1 MRSPLNRSRTS
12 ASSAKY
18 PSTSMSACR
27 DACRSTSPS
36 SVARSSGSQTVKSRC
51 SVKAIAGSPSLT
63 ARSQARRMVEESDVS
78 QDQWVW
84 TWLSGGRVSWDR
96 IAVDSPPS
104 STGPAGWSVSSA
116 PLPTV
121 VVMSTAAPPSEITEE
136 ALAVLRELTGRPE
149 AVFREGQDA
158 AVAALV
164 ERQER
169 ALVVQRTGWG
179 KSAVDFVSTALL
191 RRRGKGPTLLV
202 SPLLAL
208 MRDQVAAAARAG
220 IKAVEIS
227 SSNVTEWD
235 DINARLAADEVDV
248 LLVSPE
254 RLTNPRFRE
263 EQLPDLVARCGLLVV
278 DEAHCVSD
286 WGHDFR
292 PDYRRIRDLLGTLPE
307 GTPVLATTA
316 TANARVVDDV
326 AEQLG
331 AGGVSVTTVR
341 GPLARDS
348 LRLGVLR
355 LPSDR
360 ARLAWLA
367 AHLGDL
373 PGSGIVYTLTVAAAE
388 ETASLLRDAGYDVR
402 AYTGRLDDADRREAE
417 EALRENRVKALVA
430 TSALG
435 MGFDKPD
442 LGFVV
447 HLGAPSSPVSYYQQV
462 GRAGRAVEKADALL
476 LPGAEDADIWRYFAT
491 SSMPRE
497 DHAAAVLGAMA
508 DGKAWSVARLE
519 TVADVRRSRLEL
531 LLKVLAV
538 DGAVERVQG
547 GWRSTG
553 QPWVYDADRYA
564 RVTRTREAEQ
574 RAMIAYARP
583 LDEAECRMSFLQHAL
598 DDPTASPCGRCD
610 VCVGAWYSGDLPDA
624 AADAASAVLDR
635 PGVELAPRAMWPTG
649 ADRLGVD
656 VKGKIPPSEQLQTGR
671 AVARLTDLGWGQR
684 LRTLLG
690 DDGVGGVVDLEA
702 PGIEEDPDA
711 AFDVPVKHSIS
722 DVPPD
727 DELIRACARVLGSW
741 DWKERPGAVIAIPS
755 RRRPQLVAG
764 LAQGLA
770 RLGRLPYLGEM
781 TLQHGGPT
789 GKPGGNSAFR
799 LAAVWDRI
807 VVGPE
812 LRDRLAE
819 AGSAPVLLVD
829 DLADSRWTMTVAGRE
844 LRRAGAAA
852 VLPFVLALTA

>member
-1 MRSPLNRSRTS
+1 MVPSASSHRRCPTPYRRPSLASECSEPRTRSTGASRRCAATLARNRCGSPVSTPDQMRSPLKRSRTS

-51 SVKAIAGSPSLT
+51 SVKAIAGRPSLT

-104 STGPAGWSVSSA
+104 STGPAGWSVSSSR
-116 PLPTV
+116 LPTV

-136 ALAVLRELTGRPE
+136 ALAVLRELTGRPD

-158 AVAALV
+158 AVSALV
-164 ERQER
+164 ERSQR

-179 KSAVDFVSTALL
+179 KSAVYFVSTALL

-220 IKAVEIS
+220 IRAVEIS
-227 SSNVTEWD
+227 SANATEWD
-235 DINARLAADEVDV
+235 DVAARLAADDVDV

-263 EQLPDLVARCGLLVV
+263 EQLPGLVARCGLLVV

-292 PDYRRIRDLLGTLPE
+292 PDYRRIRDLLSTLPA

-316 TANARVVDDV
+316 TANERVVAD
-326 AEQLG
+326 
-331 AGGVSVTTVR
+331 GVGVTTVR

-355 LPSDR
+355 LPTDR

-388 ETASLLRDAGYDVR
+388 ETAALLRDAGHEVR
-402 AYTGRLDDADRREAE
+402 AYTGRLDDADRKDAE
-417 EALRENRVKALVA
+417 EALRANRVKALVA

-462 GRAGRAVEKADALL
+462 GRAGRAVEHADVLL
-476 LPGAEDADIWRYFAT
+476 LPGPEDRDIWAYFASLAFPPEPLVRQT
-491 SSMPRE
+491 LG
-497 DHAAAVLGAMA
+497 VLGEQP
-508 DGKAWSVARLE
+508 L
-519 TVADVRRSRLEL
+519 
-531 LLKVLAV
+531 
-538 DGAVERVQG
+538 
-547 GWRSTG
+547 ST
-553 QPWVYDADRYA
+553 
-564 RVTRTREAEQ
+564 
-574 RAMIAYARP
+574 
-583 LDEAECRMSFLQHAL
+583 
-598 DDPTASPCGRCD
+598 
-610 VCVGAWYSGDLPDA
+610 
-624 AADAASAVLDR
+624 
-635 PGVELAPRAMWPTG
+635 
-649 ADRLGVD
+649 
-656 VKGKIPPSEQLQTGR
+656 
-671 AVARLTDLGWGQR
+671 
-684 LRTLLG
+684 
-690 DDGVGGVVDLEA
+690 
-702 PGIEEDPDA
+702 
-711 AFDVPVKHSIS
+711 
-722 DVPPD
+722 
-727 DELIRACARVLGSW
+727 
-741 DWKERPGAVIAIPS
+741 
-755 RRRPQLVAG
+755 
-764 LAQGLA
+764 
-770 RLGRLPYLGEM
+770 
-781 TLQHGGPT
+781 
-789 GKPGGNSAFR
+789 
-799 LAAVWDRI
+799 
-807 VVGPE
+807 
-812 LRDRLAE
+812 
-819 AGSAPVLLVD
+819 
-829 DLADSRWTMTVAGRE
+829 
-844 LRRAGAAA
+844 
-852 VLPFVLALTA
+852 

>member
-1 MRSPLNRSRTS
+1 MGSCWPGWRPRI
-12 ASSAKY
+12 
-18 PSTSMSACR
+18 P
-27 DACRSTSPS
+27 DV
-36 SVARSSGSQTVKSRC
+36 VARSSACQTVKSRC
-51 SVKAIAGSPSLT
+51 SVNAMAGSPSAT
-63 ARSQARRMVEESDVS
+63 ARVQALIIEAESAVSHDHSVCTRLSGGGIGSIVPCPPQARRGRPH
-78 QDQWVW
+78 
-84 TWLSGGRVSWDR
+84 LS
-96 IAVDSPPS
+96 
-104 STGPAGWSVSSA
+104 
-116 PLPTV
+116 LHFPTV
-121 VVMSTAAPPSEITEE
+121 GPVSTAAAPAALSASVGEE
-136 ALAVLRELTGRPE
+136 ALAVLRELTGRPD
-149 AVFREGQDA
+149 AAFREGQDV

-164 ERQER
+164 EQGQR

-179 KSAVDFVSTALL
+179 KSAVYFVSTALL
-191 RRRGKGPTLLV
+191 RRRGTGPTLLV

-208 MRDQVAAAARAG
+208 MRDQVAAASRAG
-220 IKAVEIS
+220 IRAVEIS
-227 SSNVTEWD
+227 SATATEWD
-235 DINARLAADEVDV
+235 DGAARLAADEVDV

-263 EQLPDLVARCGLLVV
+263 EQLPDLVRRCGLLVV

-292 PDYRRIRDLLGTLPE
+292 PDYRRIRDLLASLPA

-316 TANARVVDDV
+316 TANERVVADV

-331 AGGVSVTTVR
+331 AGGVEVTTVR

-355 LPSDR
+355 LPTDR

-367 AHLGDL
+367 AHIGDL

-388 ETASLLRDAGYDVR
+388 ETAALLRDAGHEVR
-402 AYTGRLDDADRREAE
+402 AYTGRLDDADRKDAE

-462 GRAGRAVEKADALL
+462 GRAGRAVASADVLL
-476 LPGAEDADIWRYFAT
+476 LPGPEDLAIWQWFAT

-497 DHAAAVLGAMA
+497 DHAAAVLAAMA

-553 QPWVYDADRYA
+553 QPWVYDADRYQ
-564 RVTRTREAEQ
+564 RVHRTREAEQ

-583 LDEAECRMSFLQHAL
+583 VDEAQCRMAFLQEAL
-598 DDPTASPCGRCD
+598 DDPTAAPCGRCD
-610 VCVGAWYSGDLPDA
+610 VCAGPWYPVDVPAGA
-624 AADAASAVLDR
+624 AAAAAAVLDR
-635 PGVELAPRAMWPTG
+635 PGVELPPRAQWPTG

-656 VKGKIPPSEQLQTGR
+656 VRGKISAGDQLAPGR

-690 DDGVGGVVDLEA
+690 DDGVGGGGGLEG
-702 PGIEEDPDA
+702 PGLGAEPGA
-711 AFDVPVKHSIS
+711 AFDVPVRHTLS
-722 DVPPD
+722 DQPPD
-727 DELIRACARVLGSW
+727 DELLRACARVLGSW
-741 DWKERPGAVIAIPS
+741 DW
-755 RRRPQLVAG
+755 
-764 LAQGLA
+764 AQ
-770 RLGRLPYLGEM
+770 R
-781 TLQHGGPT
+781 
-789 GKPGGNSAFR
+789 
-799 LAAVWDRI
+799 
-807 VVGPE
+807 
-812 LRDRLAE
+812 
-819 AGSAPVLLVD
+819 
-829 DLADSRWTMTVAGRE
+829 
-844 LRRAGAAA
+844 
-852 VLPFVLALTA
+852 

>member
-1 MRSPLNRSRTS
+1 MSVGSIGAALSP
-12 ASSAKY
+12 A
-18 PSTSMSACR
+18 
-27 DACRSTSPS
+27 
-36 SVARSSGSQTVKSRC
+36 
-51 SVKAIAGSPSLT
+51 
-63 ARSQARRMVEESDVS
+63 E
-78 QDQWVW
+78 
-84 TWLSGGRVSWDR
+84 LSGDVG
-96 IAVDSPPS
+96 A
-104 STGPAGWSVSSA
+104 
-116 PLPTV
+116 
-121 VVMSTAAPPSEITEE
+121 E
-136 ALAVLRELTGRPE
+136 ALAVLRELTGRPD

-158 AVAALV
+158 AVATLV
-164 ERQER
+164 ERSQR

-179 KSAVDFVSTALL
+179 KSAVYFVSTALL

-220 IKAVEIS
+220 IRAVEIS
-227 SSNVTEWD
+227 SANATEWD
-235 DINARLAADEVDV
+235 DVAARLAADEVDV

-263 EQLPDLVARCGLLVV
+263 EQLPDLVRRCGLLVV

-292 PDYRRIRDLLGTLPE
+292 PDYRRIRDLLGRLPA

-316 TANARVVDDV
+316 TANERVVADV

-331 AGGVSVTTVR
+331 AGGVEVTTVR

-355 LPSDR
+355 LPTDR

-367 AHLGDL
+367 AHLVDL

-388 ETASLLRDAGYDVR
+388 ETAALLRDAGHDVR
-402 AYTGRLDDADRREAE
+402 AYTGRLDDADRKDAE

-462 GRAGRAVEKADALL
+462 GRAGRAVEKADVLL
-476 LPGAEDADIWRYFAT
+476 LPGPEDLAIWQWFAT

-497 DHAAAVLGAMA
+497 DHAAAVLSAMA

-553 QPWVYDADRYA
+553 MPWVYDADRYA
-564 RVTRTREAEQ
+564 RVHRTREAEQ
-574 RAMIAYARP
+574 RAMLAYAKP
-583 LDEAECRMSFLQHAL
+583 VDEAECRMAFLQEAL
-598 DDPTASPCGRCD
+598 DDPTAAPCGRCD
-610 VCVGAWYSGDLPDA
+610 VCAGPWYPVEIPAGAA
-624 AADAASAVLDR
+624 EAASAVLDR
-635 PGVELAPRAMWPTG
+635 PGVELGPRAQWPTG
-649 ADRLGVD
+649 ADRLGVG
-656 VKGKIPPSEQLQTGR
+656 VKGKIAPAEQLEPGR

-690 DDGVGGVVDLEA
+690 DDGMGGTVTLDVEA
-702 PGIEEDPDA
+702 PGLEEDPDA
-711 AFDVPVKHSIS
+711 AFDVPVRRSVS

-727 DELIRACARVLGSW
+727 DELLKACARVLAAW
-741 DWKERPGAVIAIPS
+741 DWKQRPGAVVAVPS
-755 RRRPQLVAG
+755 RRRPQLVTG

-770 RLGRLPYLGEM
+770 RLGRLPYLGSM
-781 TLQHGGPT
+781 DLAHGGPT
-789 GKPGGNSAFR
+789 GGPGGNSAFR

-812 LRDRLAE
+812 LRARLAE
-819 AGSAPVLLVD
+819 AGDAPVLLVD
-829 DLADSRWTMTVAGRE
+829 DLADSRWTLTVAGRE
-844 LRRAGAAA
+844 LRRAGATG
-852 VLPFVLALTA
+852 VLPFALALTA